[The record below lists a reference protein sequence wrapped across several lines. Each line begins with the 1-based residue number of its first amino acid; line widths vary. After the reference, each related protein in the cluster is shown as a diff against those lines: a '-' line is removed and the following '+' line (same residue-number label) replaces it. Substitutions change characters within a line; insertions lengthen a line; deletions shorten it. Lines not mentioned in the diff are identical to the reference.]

1 MNYGPVNVCDAT
13 DDTHNE
19 KRVSLCVQ
27 NSFDIADR
35 TCSIQDARHIWS
47 KKLQSYFADF

>member
-19 KRVSLCVQ
+19 KRVCLCVQ

-35 TCSIQDARHIWS
+35 TCSYYIQDARHI
-47 KKLQSYFADF
+47 